1 MFFLLKVYRCNNVN
15 ICGFPIYKLNSIN
28 LIKNNF
34 VESKRLLFYEF
45 YCLIFFGLKEKCQF
59 FFSGDALTI
68 ILLVYNAGCSFK
80 LLQRSILFQQ
90 ESRFVINYQFSPSSR
105 NLSKTISKKW
115 RFYIEGFVCYIND
128 SSGSS
133 VLLLFFM
140 VALIMP
146 YRLSVILH
154 DTKTCRTKAN
164 NNNNRCC

>member
-1 MFFLLKVYRCNNVN
+1 M
-15 ICGFPIYKLNSIN
+15 
-28 LIKNNF
+28 
-34 VESKRLLFYEF
+34 
-45 YCLIFFGLKEKCQF
+45 
-59 FFSGDALTI
+59 
-68 ILLVYNAGCSFK
+68 
-80 LLQRSILFQQ
+80 LQRSILFQQ

-133 VLLLFFM
+133 VALLFFM

-146 YRLSVILH
+146 CCLSVILH

-164 NNNNRCC
+164 NNNNRCCLQPFLCCWFRFFVSIVARGKRFTNIYTPIFPQILDFLNISHINWDSTTTFSSYHYFQSSIFMKLN